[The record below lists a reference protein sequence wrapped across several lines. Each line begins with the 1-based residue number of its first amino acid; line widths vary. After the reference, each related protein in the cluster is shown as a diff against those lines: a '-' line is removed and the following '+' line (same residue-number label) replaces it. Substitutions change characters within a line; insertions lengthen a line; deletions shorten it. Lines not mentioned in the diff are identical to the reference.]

1 MGPGHGMP
9 IVPGMRPDMPMNQG
23 IPIGQRIPIR
33 PGMENRLPMGGEPS
47 GIPPPGPMGDV
58 MAPPPLCDPGII
70 SAGRP
75 REMPVGEEN
84 LLPPGLAKQLAEG
97 SAKLQRSS
105 NEGSLSDL
113 HNATAPTVKIPM
125 KENKSDSPGVPFLG
139 QKRDD
144 LGPFM
149 GPDLSSLGHLPMGWP
164 QAPVSTGHMF
174 GPITPSANQ
183 GPKPEHMEP
192 IGSFLPTFGNLP
204 NPLQMNQ
211 SGFPTS
217 VLFPS
222 DLQHPLR
229 EESLATNPLPSN
241 PNADPGVPEGSPQT
255 PPNLNMHRP
264 FHFSLDSEE

>member
-1 MGPGHGMP
+1 
-9 IVPGMRPDMPMNQG
+9 
-23 IPIGQRIPIR
+23 
-33 PGMENRLPMGGEPS
+33 MGGPL
-47 GIPPPGPMGDV
+47 GDV
-58 MAPPPLCDPGII
+58 LGPPPLCDPGII

-84 LLPPGLAKQLAEG
+84 LLPPGLVKQLAEG
-97 SAKLQRSS
+97 TAKLQRSS

-113 HNATAPTVKIPM
+113 HNATAPTVKIPT

-144 LGPFM
+144 LGPFL

-164 QAPVSTGHMF
+164 QAPASTGNMF
-174 GPITPSANQ
+174 GPITPASSQ

-229 EESLATNPLPSN
+229 EEPTNSLPSN